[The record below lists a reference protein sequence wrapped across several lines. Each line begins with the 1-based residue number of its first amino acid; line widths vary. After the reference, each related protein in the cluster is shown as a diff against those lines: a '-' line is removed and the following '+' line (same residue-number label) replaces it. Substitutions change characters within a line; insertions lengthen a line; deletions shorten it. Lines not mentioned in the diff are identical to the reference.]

1 MLHFTNLVYHRHFGN
16 NITYMLEVY
25 TGLIVHFGTKYN
37 ILSFNAMKINIRV
50 LNLMLIKTLM

>member
-1 MLHFTNLVYHRHFGN
+1 
-16 NITYMLEVY
+16 MLEVY